1 MFKALFIAFLCHL
14 KGQDVEEMFTVNL
27 NKRWGVVPSVAEGT
41 INEEG
46 DVKGY
51 SERMHKTRLG

>member
-1 MFKALFIAFLCHL
+1 MFKGLFIAFLCHL
-14 KGQDVEEMFTVNL
+14 KGQGVEEMFTVNL
-27 NKRWGVVPSVAEGT
+27 NKSWGVVPSVAEGA

-51 SERMHKTRLG
+51 SERMYKTRLG

>member
-1 MFKALFIAFLCHL
+1 
-14 KGQDVEEMFTVNL
+14 MFTVNL